1 MKVFLRF
8 ALALVLS
15 FSGVNA
21 FAHHYSVGK
30 LKITHPWAR
39 STSTGAKNGAA
50 FMSITNTGS
59 QPDRLIGASSPVAKV
74 VQIHTMS
81 MENGVMKMRHLTDGL
96 EIAPG
101 QTVVLKP
108 GSFHVMLMGLK
119 KPLKKG
125 DEVPVFLN
133 FEKTAGIGVM
143 VKVGAEPKGHN

>member
-1 MKVFLRF
+1 M
-8 ALALVLS
+8 
-15 FSGVNA
+15 
-21 FAHHYSVGK
+21 
-30 LKITHPWAR
+30 
-39 STSTGAKNGAA
+39 
-50 FMSITNTGS
+50 
-59 QPDRLIGASSPVAKV
+59 AKV

-108 GSFHVMLMGLK
+108 GSFHVMFMGLK

-143 VKVGAEPKGHN
+143 VKVGAVPDEYK